1 MIKEGAFALFFFNL
15 HGDAYV
21 TLLRMLKTIKVDEV
35 TLGMYIH
42 ALEGAWM
49 DHPFWKKRFT
59 LKSEKDLLKL
69 QHSNVKRVVID
80 VEKGKDVET
89 VEVIE
94 DTAEPAPESQQPT
107 PEPQQ
112 QVPDEQPSSDP
123 IEEKT
128 AEPQVAVSAQVEHA
142 KAVAAISSAKKAVA
156 SMFDDVRMGKAI
168 DTASLDSV
176 VGDVTASIER
186 NESALISLAR
196 LKNKDDYTYM
206 HSVAVCGLMIAL
218 AKQLS
223 LSESEIQHAGMA
235 GLLHDIGK
243 ARVSLE
249 ILNKPGK
256 LTDEEYVIVQKHA
269 QHGYEMLKEAKISD
283 PVALD
288 VCLHHHEKYDGTGYP
303 TQQTAEEISLFAR
316 MGAICDVYDA
326 ITSNRA
332 YKEGW
337 EPAVSLQRMAQWQGQ
352 FDEVIFKAFVKSLGI
367 YPIGS
372 TVKLNS
378 ERLAVV
384 IDQNKDS
391 LLTPMIRVFFSTLT
405 KSYIATEDIDLVHSD
420 DKIIGLED
428 PKDWGIKSVEDIW
441 CKEDATMT

>member
-1 MIKEGAFALFFFNL
+1 MP
-15 HGDAYV
+15 
-21 TLLRMLKTIKVDEV
+21 MLKTIKVEEV
-35 TLGMYIH
+35 TLGMHIH
-42 ALEGAWM
+42 ALEGAWI
-49 DHPFWKKRFT
+49 DHPFWKTKFT

-69 QHSNVKRVVID
+69 QRSNVKRVVINVD
-80 VEKGKDVET
+80 KGKDVD
-89 VEVIE
+89 VIE
-94 DTAEPAPESQQPT
+94 AIDETEEPVPESQQLT
-107 PEPQQ
+107 IESPEEAPES
-112 QVPDEQPSSDP
+112 PPSDSE
-123 IEEKT
+123 EEKT
-128 AEPQVAVSAQVEHA
+128 AEPQEPVSAQVEHA

-176 VGDVTASIER
+176 VDDVTASIER

-223 LSESEIQHAGMA
+223 MSESDIQHAGMA

-243 ARVSLE
+243 ARVPLE

-256 LTDEEYVIVQKHA
+256 LTDEEYAIVQQHA
-269 QHGYEMLKEAKISD
+269 QHGYEMLQEAKISD

-303 TQQTAEEISLFAR
+303 KQHKGEEISIFAR

-326 ITSNRA
+326 VTSNRP

-372 TVKLNS
+372 TVKLKS

-384 IDQNKDS
+384 IDQNKES
-391 LLTPMIRVFFSTLT
+391 LLTPMIRVFYSTLT
-405 KSYIATEDIDLVHSD
+405 KTYLEIEDIDLTHSD

-428 PKDWGIKSVEDIW
+428 PKAWGIKNVEDIW
-441 CKEDATMT
+441 CKQDTVMT

>member
-1 MIKEGAFALFFFNL
+1 MKERAFALFFSNL
-15 HGDAYV
+15 FCDSCV
-21 TLLRMLKTIKVDEV
+21 KLLRMLKTIKVGQV
-35 TLGMYIH
+35 RLGMHIH

-49 DHPFWKKRFT
+49 DHPFWKTKFI
-59 LKSEKDLLKL
+59 LKNEKDLLKL
-69 QHSNVKRVVID
+69 QRSNVKTVIIN
-80 VEKGKDVET
+80 VEKGKDVEVLEELPRDDDIVEASLEPQDPVIQEVPT
-89 VEVIE
+89 ADAEVIE
-94 DTAEPAPESQQPT
+94 EKI
-107 PEPQQ
+107 PEPQ
-112 QVPDEQPSSDP
+112 
-123 IEEKT
+123 
-128 AEPQVAVSAQVEHA
+128 EPVSAQVEHA
-142 KAVAAISSAKKAVA
+142 KAVAAIASAKKAVQ

-176 VGDVTASIER
+176 VDDVTASIKR

-218 AKQLS
+218 GKQLS
-223 LSESEIQHAGMA
+223 LSESEIQQVGMA

-243 ARVSLE
+243 ARVPLE

-256 LTDEEYVIVQKHA
+256 LTDEEYVIVQQHA
-269 QHGYEMLKEAKISD
+269 QHGYEMLKEASISD
-283 PVALD
+283 SVALD
-288 VCLHHHEKYDGTGYP
+288 VCLHHHEKFDGTGYP
-303 TQQTAEEISLFAR
+303 ERYEAEEISIFAR

-326 ITSNRA
+326 ISSNRP

-372 TVKLNS
+372 TVKLDS

-384 IDQNKDS
+384 IDQNKES
-391 LLTPMIRVFFSTLT
+391 LLTPMVRVFFATHSRTYLNVEDVDLT
-405 KSYIATEDIDLVHSD
+405 HAA

-428 PKDWGIKSVEDIW
+428 PKAWGIKNVEEIW
-441 CKEDATMT
+441 SKEDAMIA